1 MVRNSLFVFVVFLV
15 STITPCS
22 LLPRVFCQEIN
33 VSGTKE
39 FLIIHEEPEKY
50 VGKTIVVPAQL
61 GWLNPTSLNRKNSVD
76 GYIFSFDFGQTLKG
90 AKSFGNRFTLIPKEM
105 NYVMP
110 SNQGRDIIANWKTSG
125 LTYHR
130 VKITFKV
137 VKMKIKDP
145 IEGDYYLAIVQSI
158 SK

>member
-1 MVRNSLFVFVVFLV
+1 MLRNWLLIFVVSLV
-15 STITPCS
+15 STATPCS
-22 LLPRVFCQEIN
+22 LFPSVFCQEIN

-76 GYIFSFDFGQTLKG
+76 GYIFSFDFGQELKG
-90 AKSFGNRFTLIPKEM
+90 AKSFGNQFALIPNQM

-110 SNQGRDIIANWKTSG
+110 SNLGRDIIANWKTSG

-145 IEGDYYLAIVQSI
+145 IDRDYYLAIVQSI